1 MNKLLIFEIIFVI
14 KCQVFH
20 KFKFYD
26 NFNFKYVS
34 YILEQTLH

>member
-1 MNKLLIFEIIFVI
+1 MKKLLIFEIIFVT
-14 KCQVFH
+14 KYQVLL
-20 KFKFYD
+20 KLKYYD